1 MLAFSRKL
9 KYSRSFSVKS
19 LRRNEECLM
28 MDLLIRIEASGIAT
42 WLRESPSLWAF
53 PMLLTGHTIGLGLLV
68 GSTVVVNLRIL
79 GGASNI
85 PLKPLEKF
93 FSIMWL
99 GFALNVV
106 TGLLLFVKE
115 ATTVG
120 VSNVFWVK
128 MSLIA
133 LAIWVLT
140 RIKTKVFE
148 DPPVDTRAVPNN
160 VRALA
165 VVSILLL
172 AAAITAGRLM
182 AYIGPTQPEAGI
194 LFGS

>member
-1 MLAFSRKL
+1 MR
-9 KYSRSFSVKS
+9 V
-19 LRRNEECLM
+19 
-28 MDLLIRIEASGIAT
+28 EASGIST

-53 PMLLTGHTIGLGLLV
+53 PLVLTLHTVGLGLIV
-68 GSTVVVNLRIL
+68 GSTVVVDLRIL

-99 GFALNVV
+99 GFALNAVS
-106 TGLLLFVKE
+106 GLLLFAKE

-120 VSNVFWVK
+120 VSGVFWVK
-128 MSLIA
+128 MLLIA

-148 DPPVDTRAVPNN
+148 DPLVDTRPVPNN

-165 VVSILLL
+165 LVSILLW

-182 AYIGPTQPEAGI
+182 AYIGPTQAEADV
-194 LFGS
+194 LFGSR